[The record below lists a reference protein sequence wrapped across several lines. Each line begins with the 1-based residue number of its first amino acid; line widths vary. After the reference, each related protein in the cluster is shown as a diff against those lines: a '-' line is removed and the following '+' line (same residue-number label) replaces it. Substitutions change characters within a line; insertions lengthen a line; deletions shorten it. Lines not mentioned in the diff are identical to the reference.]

1 MASAGFLTRA
11 MAAIQGQGMLV
22 KEVDWGTK
30 YSDCLK
36 IEQHLAPIDFKYLFT
51 RRNLGNFQG
60 HNSHWQNPNSDSDH
74 ISCIMKVI
82 SQFSDKS
89 RFNKRAKSGR

>member
-1 MASAGFLTRA
+1 MASAGFLTRV

-51 RRNLGNFQG
+51 RRNLGNFQD
-60 HNSHWQNPNSDSDH
+60 HYSHWQNQNSDSHH
-74 ISCIMKVI
+74 ISCVKNY
-82 SQFSDKS
+82 FSILGLK
-89 RFNKRAKSGR
+89 